1 MRIVLRLV
9 CVLVIASAAIT
20 VWTRTALVFVL
31 GPQLTGVCVWIAA
44 GGSLCAVI
52 TLVWTRNSAGRRQHK
67 PPELP
72 AGYVA
77 CGDRDGQLPHD
88 RPENPLAGPEP
99 GMPHDMQ
106 ATRPDGNRAG

>member
-9 CVLVIASAAIT
+9 CVLVMASAAIT

-52 TLVWTRNSAGRRQHK
+52 TLAWTRNSARRRQHK

-77 CGDRDGQLPHD
+77 RVGRDGPLPHD
-88 RPENPLAGPEP
+88 RPGNPLTGAEP
-99 GMPHDMQ
+99 GMPRDMQ
-106 ATRPDGNRAG
+106 ATRPGGNRVG